1 MVAMVTRL
9 ETVAT
14 VVDMSKRLSWCEGNA
29 NIVLVEEA
37 YQARSNC
44 MSRDH
49 LVLQGFFL

>member
-29 NIVLVEEA
+29 NNSGGGLP
-37 YQARSNC
+37 S
-44 MSRDH
+44 
-49 LVLQGFFL
+49 